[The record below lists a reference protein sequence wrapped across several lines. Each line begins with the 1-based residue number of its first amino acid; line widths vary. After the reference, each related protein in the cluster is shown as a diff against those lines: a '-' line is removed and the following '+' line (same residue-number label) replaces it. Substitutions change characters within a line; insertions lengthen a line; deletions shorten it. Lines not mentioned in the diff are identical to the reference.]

1 MSEFCRLPESELD
14 VMLAVWKQGGE
25 ASAPEIGESL
35 GRALTASALH
45 SYLKR
50 LEEKGFLRCRKAGK
64 LNIYTALVSEADYRR
79 AESGAVLG
87 TVAEVLTPPAHE
99 VYVVRGGNHEY
110 MIPAVDEFL
119 VETNVEG
126 GYIKVRLIEGMQTD
140 V

>member
-1 MSEFCRLPESELD
+1 MPEFCRLPESELD

-79 AESGAVLG
+79 AESGAVLEKLYG
-87 TVAEVLTPPAHE
+87 GSLKAFAAALWDGGRLSGDD
-99 VYVVRGGNHEY
+99 VRDLRSYLEELERRD
-110 MIPAVDEFL
+110 P
-119 VETNVEG
+119 
-126 GYIKVRLIEGMQTD
+126 
-140 V
+140 